1 MQVDTIT
8 YYHAANA
15 TTYAAGRNRQKG
27 ANAVNQNHSAE
38 YKKAM
43 SEYTNN
49 TREKSFARSDKPP
62 VGETKYSKYDTAND
76 GNGPTDKEFND
87 RYGKPNALELP
98 SVQEVRG
105 WLQRELGPL
114 FAMSMAEMTDQH
126 IDTIHNKLSKL
137 RDELGLAIG
146 DVIEI
151 NDVPYVVPIVSDFK
165 SPKDA
170 QSDVSSLYSAIESSL
185 SHQEAAIS
193 LGEDGGAEEGVI
205 GSLIGFYVGKRPD
218 QEVIDSAP
226 VVYGIIQGEPGEG
239 PQMITDQGDV
249 IDGELSTAS
258 GIVLVPT
265 TESQRLEYGDEL
277 GLVQGDFSLAA

>member
-1 MQVDTIT
+1 
-8 YYHAANA
+8 
-15 TTYAAGRNRQKG
+15 
-27 ANAVNQNHSAE
+27 
-38 YKKAM
+38 M

-49 TREKSFARSDKPP
+49 NTTEKSFAKSDKPP
-62 VGETKYSKYDTAND
+62 VGETKYSKYDTVND
-76 GNGPTDKEFND
+76 GNVPTVEEFRG

-98 SVQEVRG
+98 SVQEIRG

-126 IDTIHNKLSKL
+126 IDTIHNKLSEL

-146 DVIEI
+146 DVIEV

-170 QSDVSSLYSAIESSL
+170 QGDVSSLYSAIESSL

-265 TESQRLEYGDEL
+265 TESQRLEYSDEL

>member
-1 MQVDTIT
+1 M
-8 YYHAANA
+8 
-15 TTYAAGRNRQKG
+15 R
-27 ANAVNQNHSAE
+27 
-38 YKKAM
+38 
-43 SEYTNN
+43 EYTNDN
-49 TREKSFARSDKPP
+49 TREESFAESDKSP

-76 GNGPTDKEFND
+76 GNGPTAEEFRG

-98 SVQEVRG
+98 SAQEIRG
-105 WLQRELGPL
+105 LLQRELGPL
-114 FAMSMAEMTDQH
+114 FALSMAEMTDQH
-126 IDTIHNKLSKL
+126 IDTIHNKLSEL
-137 RDELGLAIG
+137 RDKLGLAIG
-146 DVIEI
+146 DIIEV
-151 NDVPYVVPIVSDFK
+151 NDVPYVVLIVDDFK
-165 SPKDA
+165 SPKDT
-170 QSDVSSLYSAIESSL
+170 QGDVSSLYSAIESSL

-265 TESQRLEYGDEL
+265 TESQRLEYS
-277 GLVQGDFSLAA
+277 LVQGDFSLAA

>member
-1 MQVDTIT
+1 
-8 YYHAANA
+8 
-15 TTYAAGRNRQKG
+15 
-27 ANAVNQNHSAE
+27 
-38 YKKAM
+38 M

-49 TREKSFARSDKPP
+49 NTSEKPFARSDKPP

-193 LGEDGGAEEGVI
+193 LGEDDGAKEGVI

-218 QEVIDSAP
+218 QEMVDSVP

-265 TESQRLEYGDEL
+265 TESQRLEYSDEL

>member
-1 MQVDTIT
+1 M
-8 YYHAANA
+8 
-15 TTYAAGRNRQKG
+15 R
-27 ANAVNQNHSAE
+27 
-38 YKKAM
+38 
-43 SEYTNN
+43 EYTNDN
-49 TREKSFARSDKPP
+49 TREESFAESDKSP

-76 GNGPTDKEFND
+76 GNGPTAEEFRG

-98 SVQEVRG
+98 SAQEIRG
-105 WLQRELGPL
+105 LLQRELGPL
-114 FAMSMAEMTDQH
+114 FALSMAEMTDQH
-126 IDTIHNKLSKL
+126 IDTIHNKLSEL

-151 NDVPYVVPIVSDFK
+151 NDVPYVVPIVNDFK

-170 QSDVSSLYSAIESSL
+170 QGDVSSLYSAIESSL

-193 LGEDGGAEEGVI
+193 LGEDDGPKEGVI

-218 QEVIDSAP
+218 QEMVDSAP

-265 TESQRLEYGDEL
+265 TESQRLEYSDEL

>member
-1 MQVDTIT
+1 
-8 YYHAANA
+8 
-15 TTYAAGRNRQKG
+15 
-27 ANAVNQNHSAE
+27 
-38 YKKAM
+38 M
-43 SEYTNN
+43 SEYTNNN
-49 TREKSFARSDKPP
+49 TREKSFTKSDKPP
-62 VGETKYSKYDTAND
+62 VGETKYTKYDTVDD
-76 GNGPTDKEFND
+76 GLVSTVEEFNN
-87 RYGKPNALELP
+87 RYGKPNAFELP

-114 FAMSMAEMTDQH
+114 FALSMAEMTDQH
-126 IDTIHNKLSKL
+126 IDTIHNKLSEL

-170 QSDVSSLYSAIESSL
+170 QGDISSLYSAIESSL

-193 LGEDGGAEEGVI
+193 LGEDDGAKEGVI

-218 QEVIDSAP
+218 QEMVDSVP

-265 TESQRLEYGDEL
+265 TESQRLEYSDEL

>member
-1 MQVDTIT
+1 M
-8 YYHAANA
+8 
-15 TTYAAGRNRQKG
+15 R
-27 ANAVNQNHSAE
+27 
-38 YKKAM
+38 
-43 SEYTNN
+43 EYTNDN
-49 TREKSFARSDKPP
+49 TREESFAESDKSP

-76 GNGPTDKEFND
+76 GNGPTAEEFRG

-98 SVQEVRG
+98 SVQEIRG
-105 WLQRELGPL
+105 LLQRELGPL
-114 FAMSMAEMTDQH
+114 SALSMAEMTDQH
-126 IDTIHNKLSKL
+126 IDTIHNKLSEL
-137 RDELGLAIG
+137 RDKLGLAIG
-146 DVIEI
+146 DIIEV
-151 NDVPYVVPIVSDFK
+151 NDVPYVVLIVDGFK
-165 SPKDA
+165 SPKDT
-170 QSDVSSLYSAIESSL
+170 QGDVSSLYSAIESSL

-249 IDGELSTAS
+249 LDGELSTAS

-265 TESQRLEYGDEL
+265 TESQRLEYS
-277 GLVQGDFSLAA
+277 LVQGDFSLAA

>member
-1 MQVDTIT
+1 M
-8 YYHAANA
+8 
-15 TTYAAGRNRQKG
+15 R
-27 ANAVNQNHSAE
+27 
-38 YKKAM
+38 
-43 SEYTNN
+43 EYTNDN
-49 TREKSFARSDKPP
+49 TREESFAESDKSL
-62 VGETKYSKYDTAND
+62 VGETKYSKYDTAD
-76 GNGPTDKEFND
+76 DRLVSTVEEFNNW
-87 RYGKPNALELP
+87 YGKPNALELP
-98 SVQEVRG
+98 SVQEIRG

-126 IDTIHNKLSKL
+126 IDTIHNKLSEL

-146 DVIEI
+146 DVIEV
-151 NDVPYVVPIVSDFK
+151 NDVPYVVPIVNDFK

-170 QSDVSSLYSAIESSL
+170 QGDVSSLYSAIESSL

-265 TESQRLEYGDEL
+265 TESQRLEYSDEL
-277 GLVQGDFSLAA
+277 DLVQGDFSLAA

>member
-1 MQVDTIT
+1 M
-8 YYHAANA
+8 
-15 TTYAAGRNRQKG
+15 R
-27 ANAVNQNHSAE
+27 
-38 YKKAM
+38 
-43 SEYTNN
+43 EYTNDN
-49 TREKSFARSDKPP
+49 TREESFAESDKSP
-62 VGETKYSKYDTAND
+62 VGETKYSKYDTVDD
-76 GNGPTDKEFND
+76 GNGPTAEEFRG

-114 FAMSMAEMTDQH
+114 FALSMAEMTDQH
-126 IDTIHNKLSKL
+126 IDTIHNKLSEL

-170 QSDVSSLYSAIESSL
+170 QGDISSLYSAIESSL

-265 TESQRLEYGDEL
+265 TESQRLEYSDEL

>member
-1 MQVDTIT
+1 
-8 YYHAANA
+8 
-15 TTYAAGRNRQKG
+15 
-27 ANAVNQNHSAE
+27 
-38 YKKAM
+38 
-43 SEYTNN
+43 
-49 TREKSFARSDKPP
+49 
-62 VGETKYSKYDTAND
+62 VGETKYSKCDTAND

-193 LGEDGGAEEGVI
+193 LGEDGGAEEGVS

-218 QEVIDSAP
+218 QEMIDSAP

-265 TESQRLEYGDEL
+265 TESQRLEYSDEL

>member
-1 MQVDTIT
+1 M
-8 YYHAANA
+8 
-15 TTYAAGRNRQKG
+15 R
-27 ANAVNQNHSAE
+27 
-38 YKKAM
+38 
-43 SEYTNN
+43 EYTNDN
-49 TREKSFARSDKPP
+49 TREESFAESDKSP

-76 GNGPTDKEFND
+76 GNGPTAEEFRG

-98 SVQEVRG
+98 SVQEIRG
-105 WLQRELGPL
+105 LLQRELGPL
-114 FAMSMAEMTDQH
+114 FALSMAEMTDQH
-126 IDTIHNKLSKL
+126 IDTIHNKLSEL
-137 RDELGLAIG
+137 RDKLGLAIG
-146 DVIEI
+146 DIIEV
-151 NDVPYVVPIVSDFK
+151 NDVPYVVLIVDGFK
-165 SPKDA
+165 SPKDT
-170 QSDVSSLYSAIESSL
+170 QGDVSSLYSAIESSL

-218 QEVIDSAP
+218 QEMVDSAP

-265 TESQRLEYGDEL
+265 TESQRLEYS
-277 GLVQGDFSLAA
+277 LVQGDFSLAA

>member
-1 MQVDTIT
+1 
-8 YYHAANA
+8 
-15 TTYAAGRNRQKG
+15 
-27 ANAVNQNHSAE
+27 
-38 YKKAM
+38 M
-43 SEYTNN
+43 SEYTNSD
-49 TREKSFARSDKPP
+49 TREKSFTKSDKPP
-62 VGETKYSKYDTAND
+62 VGETKYTKYDTVDD
-76 GNGPTDKEFND
+76 GLVSTVEEFNN
-87 RYGKPNALELP
+87 RYGKPNTLELP
-98 SVQEVRG
+98 SVQEIRG

-114 FAMSMAEMTDQH
+114 FALSMAEMTDQH
-126 IDTIHNKLSKL
+126 IDTIHNKLSEL

-170 QSDVSSLYSAIESSL
+170 QGDVSSLYSAIESSL
-185 SHQEAAIS
+185 SHQEATIS
-193 LGEDGGAEEGVI
+193 LGEDDGAKEGVI

-218 QEVIDSAP
+218 QEMVDSAP

-265 TESQRLEYGDEL
+265 TESQRLEYSDEL
-277 GLVQGDFSLAA
+277 DLVQGDFSLAA

>member
-1 MQVDTIT
+1 M
-8 YYHAANA
+8 
-15 TTYAAGRNRQKG
+15 R
-27 ANAVNQNHSAE
+27 
-38 YKKAM
+38 
-43 SEYTNN
+43 EYTNDN
-49 TREKSFARSDKPP
+49 TREESFAESDKSP

-76 GNGPTDKEFND
+76 GNGPTAEEFRG

-98 SVQEVRG
+98 SVQEIRG
-105 WLQRELGPL
+105 LLQRELGPL
-114 FAMSMAEMTDQH
+114 FALSMAEMTDQH
-126 IDTIHNKLSKL
+126 IDTIHNKLSEL
-137 RDELGLAIG
+137 RDKLGLAIG
-146 DVIEI
+146 DIIEV
-151 NDVPYVVPIVSDFK
+151 NDVPYVVLIVDDFK
-165 SPKDA
+165 SPKDT
-170 QSDVSSLYSAIESSL
+170 QGDVSSLYSAIESSL

-218 QEVIDSAP
+218 QEMVDSAP

>member
-1 MQVDTIT
+1 M
-8 YYHAANA
+8 
-15 TTYAAGRNRQKG
+15 R
-27 ANAVNQNHSAE
+27 
-38 YKKAM
+38 
-43 SEYTNN
+43 EYTNDN
-49 TREKSFARSDKPP
+49 TREESFAESDKSP

-76 GNGPTDKEFND
+76 GNGPTAEEFRG

-98 SVQEVRG
+98 SVQEIRG
-105 WLQRELGPL
+105 LLQRELGPL
-114 FAMSMAEMTDQH
+114 FALSMAEMTDQH
-126 IDTIHNKLSKL
+126 IDTIHNKLSEL

-170 QSDVSSLYSAIESSL
+170 QGDVSSLYSAIESSL

-218 QEVIDSAP
+218 QEMVDSAP

-249 IDGELSTAS
+249 LDGELSTAS

-265 TESQRLEYGDEL
+265 TESQRLEYS
-277 GLVQGDFSLAA
+277 LVQGDFSLAA

>member
-1 MQVDTIT
+1 M
-8 YYHAANA
+8 
-15 TTYAAGRNRQKG
+15 R
-27 ANAVNQNHSAE
+27 
-38 YKKAM
+38 
-43 SEYTNN
+43 EYTNDN
-49 TREKSFARSDKPP
+49 TREESFAESDKSP

-76 GNGPTDKEFND
+76 GNGPTAEEFRG

-98 SVQEVRG
+98 SVQEIRG
-105 WLQRELGPL
+105 LLQRELGPL
-114 FAMSMAEMTDQH
+114 FALSMAEMTDQH
-126 IDTIHNKLSKL
+126 IDTIHNKLSEL
-137 RDELGLAIG
+137 RDKLGLAIG
-146 DVIEI
+146 DIIEV
-151 NDVPYVVPIVSDFK
+151 NDVPYVVLIVDDFK
-165 SPKDA
+165 SPKDT
-170 QSDVSSLYSAIESSL
+170 QGDVSSLYSAIESSL

-218 QEVIDSAP
+218 QEMIDSAP

-265 TESQRLEYGDEL
+265 TESQRLEYSDEL

>member
-1 MQVDTIT
+1 
-8 YYHAANA
+8 
-15 TTYAAGRNRQKG
+15 
-27 ANAVNQNHSAE
+27 
-38 YKKAM
+38 M
-43 SEYTNN
+43 SEYTNSDI
-49 TREKSFARSDKPP
+49 REKSFPKSDKPP
-62 VGETKYSKYDTAND
+62 VGETKYSKYDTVD
-76 GNGPTDKEFND
+76 DDRLVSTVEEFNN

-126 IDTIHNKLSKL
+126 IDTIHNKLSEL

-151 NDVPYVVPIVSDFK
+151 NDVPYVVPIVNDFK

-170 QSDVSSLYSAIESSL
+170 QGDVSSLYSAIESSL

-193 LGEDGGAEEGVI
+193 LGEDDGPKEGVI

-218 QEVIDSAP
+218 QEMVDSAP

-265 TESQRLEYGDEL
+265 TESQRLEYSDEL

>member
-1 MQVDTIT
+1 M
-8 YYHAANA
+8 
-15 TTYAAGRNRQKG
+15 R
-27 ANAVNQNHSAE
+27 
-38 YKKAM
+38 
-43 SEYTNN
+43 EYTNDN
-49 TREKSFARSDKPP
+49 TREESFAESDKSP
-62 VGETKYSKYDTAND
+62 VGETKYSKYDTVDD
-76 GNGPTDKEFND
+76 GNGPTAEEFRG

-114 FAMSMAEMTDQH
+114 FALSMAEMTDQH
-126 IDTIHNKLSKL
+126 IDTIHNKLSEL

-170 QSDVSSLYSAIESSL
+170 QGDVSSLYSAIESSL

-193 LGEDGGAEEGVI
+193 LGEDDGAKEGVI
-205 GSLIGFYVGKRPD
+205 GALIGFYVGKRPD
-218 QEVIDSAP
+218 QEMVDSVP

-265 TESQRLEYGDEL
+265 TESQRLEYSDEF